1 MLNHC
6 LPDKASGL
14 KVSQMDSCWRP
25 ASLLLSSHP
34 PPPSPGG
41 DEVGASRGCWVNPSL
56 VLDLGLPDSLQEFRV
71 EEISSFQDRACN
83 QAFLREG
90 TAFEATECTI

>member
-1 MLNHC
+1 M
-6 LPDKASGL
+6 
-14 KVSQMDSCWRP
+14 
-25 ASLLLSSHP
+25 
-34 PPPSPGG
+34 
-41 DEVGASRGCWVNPSL
+41 NPSL
-56 VLDLGLPDSLQEFRV
+56 VLDLGLPDSLREFRV